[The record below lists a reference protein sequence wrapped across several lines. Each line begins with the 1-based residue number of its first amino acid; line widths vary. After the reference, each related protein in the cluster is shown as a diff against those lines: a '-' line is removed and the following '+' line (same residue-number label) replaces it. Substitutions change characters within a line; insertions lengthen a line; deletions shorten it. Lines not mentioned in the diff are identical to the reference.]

1 MVPRLLLACLCS
13 ATWALGAHASEVDLS
28 RYDRVEVA
36 TAKTSIY
43 LGSVTMTLTPFLRK
57 NGLYHSD
64 YHAKVFPFFFYNE
77 DGWIS
82 IEVPDDALRQL
93 AKGET
98 IQFKGRGMSS
108 DGDERHIEGRAVP
121 ADANTGKLKVRVF
134 VSKRIQLIFN
144 TTYRIGPETA
154 LSPPK

>member
-13 ATWALGAHASEVDLS
+13 ATWGLAAQGAEESLG
-28 RYDRVEVA
+28 RYDRVDVA

-57 NGLYHSD
+57 SGVYRSD

-82 IEVPDDALRQL
+82 IDVPDDALRQL
-93 AKGET
+93 AQGET

-121 ADANTGKLKVRVF
+121 ADANTGKIKVRVF
-134 VSKRIQLIFN
+134 VSKRIQQIFN
-144 TTYRIGPETA
+144 TTYRIGPEA
-154 LSPPK
+154 AQPPPK